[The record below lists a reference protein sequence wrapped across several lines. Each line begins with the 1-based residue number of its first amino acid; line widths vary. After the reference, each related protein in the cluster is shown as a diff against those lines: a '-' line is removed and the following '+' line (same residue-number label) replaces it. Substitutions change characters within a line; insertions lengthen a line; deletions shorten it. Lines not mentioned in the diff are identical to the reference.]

1 VMRPRAR
8 KAVRTIKTATETR
21 NGTSVRVGGRS
32 DARRSPRAERTMPAA
47 ALAAARIL
55 GKSRTLAV
63 FGALVA
69 LSGLVNQ
76 IHRRRERTEA

>member
-1 VMRPRAR
+1 
-8 KAVRTIKTATETR
+8 
-21 NGTSVRVGGRS
+21 
-32 DARRSPRAERTMPAA
+32 MPAA

-69 LSGLVNQ
+69 VSGLVNEIQ
-76 IHRRRERTEA
+76 RRRERTEA